1 MEKVIITGAS
11 KGIGKAMAFEYA
23 KQGADLFLIAR
34 NQNELAEICQLLSL
48 INCKSNYYACDIS
61 NKQELNKALTKAIE
75 FLSGI
80 DTVILNAAIN
90 MPDSFSEYSSDVLK
104 RIFEVNVFS
113 LSYTFEFLIP
123 FMKKQKH
130 GTFVG
135 FSSLAGVRGFP
146 GNASYCASKI
156 AVSHI
161 LEGARIQ
168 LEKFGINVITVKPGF
183 VATQMTERIKYYLP
197 FLLTSEQAAKFIINK
212 IKTGKKHIYFPLPTF
227 IASQIIGFLP
237 ARLYEPLMIKINKEF
252 Y

>member
-130 GTFVG
+130 LIMFV
-135 FSSLAGVRGFP
+135 FIII
-146 GNASYCASKI
+146 I
-156 AVSHI
+156 AV
-161 LEGARIQ
+161 LAC
-168 LEKFGINVITVKPGF
+168 NVPAAAPAQVNDTSTPE
-183 VATQMTERIKYYLP
+183 AASPTE
-197 FLLTSEQAAKFIINK
+197 
-212 IKTGKKHIYFPLPTF
+212 TF
-227 IASQIIGFLP
+227 FTRAG
-237 ARLYEPLMIKINKEF
+237 
-252 Y
+252 